1 MSWHGASWLRVLGIA
16 EKAIV
21 VASCA
26 SKAAST
32 AASMRSRAPAGR
44 GMMLLCDTD
53 QSSRGSDAV
62 FPELMRCF
70 RIMPALALPR
80 SPLFQFRDI
89 QMMEGGQLLDGGCL
103 GAYRSLG
110 GRK

>member
-1 MSWHGASWLRVLGIA
+1 
-16 EKAIV
+16 
-21 VASCA
+21 
-26 SKAAST
+26 
-32 AASMRSRAPAGR
+32 
-44 GMMLLCDTD
+44 MMLLCDTD

-62 FPELMRCF
+62 LPELMRSF
-70 RIMPALALPR
+70 RIMPAFALPR

-110 GRK
+110 GRKVRSRLAREQEKDA